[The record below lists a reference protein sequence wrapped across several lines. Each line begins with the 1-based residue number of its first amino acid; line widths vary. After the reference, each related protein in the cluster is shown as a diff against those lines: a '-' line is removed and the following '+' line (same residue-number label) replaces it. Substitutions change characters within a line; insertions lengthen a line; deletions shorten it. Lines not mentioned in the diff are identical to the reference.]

1 MEEKKGNDLIIGRN
15 CLSEAL
21 RGNRT
26 LDRVLVIKGFQNG
39 SLRPLVAKAKES
51 GAVIKEVDGRKLDLI
66 TGGASHQGI
75 VAYAAVREYAQ
86 VDDIFSLA
94 KEKNE
99 DPFLIVLDEIEDPHN
114 LGAVIRTAECAGA
127 HGVIIPRRRSVG
139 LSYTVGKASAGAVE
153 YMPVARVTN
162 IADTLEALKKRGVW
176 VYGADMDGQVWCKA
190 DLKGAIALVIGSEG
204 RGISRLVR
212 EKCDAVLSL
221 PMRGN
226 ITSLNASVAAGVLMY
241 EITRQRMG
249 L

>member
-1 MEEKKGNDLIIGRN
+1 MTFFTCEG
-15 CLSEAL
+15 
-21 RGNRT
+21 
-26 LDRVLVIKGFQNG
+26 
-39 SLRPLVAKAKES
+39 
-51 GAVIKEVDGRKLDLI
+51 
-66 TGGASHQGI
+66 
-75 VAYAAVREYAQ
+75 
-86 VDDIFSLA
+86 
-94 KEKNE
+94 KNE

-162 IADTLEALKKRGVW
+162 IADTLESLKKRGVW
-176 VYGADMDGQVWCKA
+176 VYGADMDGEAWCKA

-221 PMRGN
+221 PMRGEN
-226 ITSLNASVAAGVLMY
+226 HVA
-241 EITRQRMG
+241 QRVG
-249 L
+249 RRRRIDVRNHKAKDGPVNGKKPVKRR

>member
-15 CLSEAL
+15 CLNEAL
-21 RGNRT
+21 RGGRT

-66 TGGASHQGI
+66 AGGAAHQGI

-127 HGVIIPRRRSVG
+127 HGVIIPCRRSVG

-176 VYGADMDGQVWCKA
+176 VYGADMAGEAWCKA

-221 PMRGN
+221 PMRGK